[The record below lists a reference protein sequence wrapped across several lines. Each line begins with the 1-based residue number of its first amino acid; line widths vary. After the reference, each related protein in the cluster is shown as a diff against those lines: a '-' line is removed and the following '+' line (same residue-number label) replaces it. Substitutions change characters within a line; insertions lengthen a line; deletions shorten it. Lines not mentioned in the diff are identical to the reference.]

1 MPDSFISWIKAC
13 VTTPSYSI
21 ALNGEL
27 QNFFPGKKGIRQGDP
42 ISPLLF
48 IIDVDILSKM
58 LDKGA
63 INGRFGIH
71 PECEAPLITHLSF
84 ADDVLIFFDGIA
96 ESLRGILEILEEF
109 RLISGLR
116 INRQKS
122 ELLLDGGSSSR
133 CRDMANEMGIAQ

>member
-21 ALNGEL
+21 PLNGGL
-27 QNFFPGKKGIRQGDP
+27 QDFFPGKKGIRQGDP

-48 IIDVDILSKM
+48 VIDVDILSKI

-63 INGRFGIH
+63 IDGRFGIH